1 MIRVASLQINSRPF
15 EVAENLEKAKDWI
28 EKAVSAGSKLVVLP
42 EFFNLGYTYTDRL
55 LEFSEPRDG
64 PTVSWMKELSASL
77 DIYLAGCLYEKNQDD
92 YFDTLVITTP
102 DRSSLFYRK
111 RHPAFW
117 ENIYFR
123 PGDTPGVF
131 TTGLARIGVAIC
143 WDVVYRDTL
152 EGLRG
157 KVDLVLVSC
166 AWPSLQ
172 VPGAG
177 RLFKG
182 VDWNLRRNAQ
192 VAPIRMA
199 EELGVPV
206 VFANRSGRFRS
217 RIPLSGLR
225 VSMPFLGQSA
235 VVSADGK
242 LVKRLGMEEG
252 MIIAEIEIPDRNE
265 VRSDNSGKNKLGKK
279 YIVPVPRVVQTFQS
293 FWEWFGRLI
302 YLSRT
307 RKKTNNQPP
316 ALGNPSTSPGINGTN
331 PQPIPD
337 QQKLSD

>member
-15 EVAENLEKAKDWI
+15 EVAENLEKARDWI
-28 EKAVSAGSKLVVLP
+28 EKAVSAGAKLVVLP
-42 EFFNLGYTYTDRL
+42 EFFNLGYTYSDRL

-64 PTVSWMKELSASL
+64 PTVSWMKDLSAGL
-77 DIYLAGCLYEKNQDD
+77 DIYLTGCFYEKDQDD

-102 DRSSLFYRK
+102 DRSALFYRK
-111 RHPAFW
+111 RHPAIW

-131 TTGLARIGVAIC
+131 TTGLARIGVAIF

-172 VPGAG
+172 IPGAG

-182 VDWNLRRNAQ
+182 VDWDLRRNAQ
-192 VAPIRMA
+192 VAPLRLA

-206 VFANRSGRFRS
+206 VFANRYGRFRS
-217 RIPLSGLR
+217 RMPFSGLR

-235 VVSADGK
+235 VVSAEGK
-242 LVKRLGMEEG
+242 LLKRLGMEEG
-252 MIIAEIEIPDRNE
+252 MIVTEIEIPDRNE
-265 VRSDNSGKNKLGKK
+265 VRSNNFEKKKLRGK
-279 YIVPVPRVVQTFQS
+279 YIVPVPWVVRVFQG
-293 FWEWFGRLI
+293 FWERFGRLI
-302 YLSRT
+302 YFSRI
-307 RKKTNNQPP
+307 RKNTNHQPP
-316 ALGNPSTSPGINGTN
+316 ALGRPSISPGTNGTSP
-331 PQPIPD
+331 QPLPD
-337 QQKLSD
+337 QQKSSD

>member
-42 EFFNLGYTYTDRL
+42 EFFNMGYTFSDRL
-55 LEFSEPRDG
+55 LKFSEPRDG
-64 PTVSWMKELSASL
+64 PTVSWMKDLSASL
-77 DIYLAGCLYEKNQDD
+77 EIYLAGCIYEKNQDD

-111 RHPAFW
+111 CHPALW

-123 PGDTPGVF
+123 PGDSPGIF
-131 TTGLARIGVAIC
+131 TTDLARIGVAIC

-157 KVDLVLVSC
+157 KVDLILVSC

-177 RLFKG
+177 RFFNG
-182 VDWNLRRNAQ
+182 VDWDLRRNAQ
-192 VAPIRMA
+192 LAPVRMA
-199 EELGVPV
+199 EELGAPV

-217 RIPLSGLR
+217 RIPFSGLR

-252 MIIAEIEIPDRNE
+252 MIITEIEIPDRNE
-265 VRSDNSGKNKLGKK
+265 VRLDNSGKNKLGKK
-279 YIVPVPRVVQTFQS
+279 YIVPVPRVVAIFQS
-293 FWEWFGRLI
+293 FWERFGRLI

-307 RKKTNNQPP
+307 RKK
-316 ALGNPSTSPGINGTN
+316 SN
-331 PQPIPD
+331 PQAQNP
-337 QQKLSD
+337 KT